1 MSHRGGGGHGAAA
14 VMLGC
19 GRRGGDALG
28 LPALIRVGMVAVE
41 VLAGG
46 LSRIVVIAAGMLWG
60 YRH

>member
-1 MSHRGGGGHGAAA
+1 MGGVSHCGGGGPGAAA

-28 LPALIRVGMVAVE
+28 LPAPIRVGMVAVE

-46 LSRIVVIAAGMLWG
+46 LSRIVVIAAGMFW
-60 YRH
+60 H

>member
-1 MSHRGGGGHGAAA
+1 M
-14 VMLGC
+14 MLGC

>member
-1 MSHRGGGGHGAAA
+1 
-14 VMLGC
+14 MLGC

-46 LSRIVVIAAGMLWG
+46 LSRIVVIAAGMFW
-60 YRH
+60 H